1 MAAHAAAI
9 MAARRHYDEAEAADD
24 EATGDGETT
33 NAFPKTYRTYSW

>member
-9 MAARRHYDEAEAADD
+9 MAARWRYDEVED

-33 NAFPKTYRTYSW
+33 NTFPKTYRTYSW